1 MFSGIIKEKGVVKS
15 INKGILSISAPIT
28 RKNAYIGQ
36 SVAVN
41 GLCLT
46 VRKIN
51 YRELFFDFTPETY
64 LASTLRYFKIG
75 EKVNIEP
82 ALSANSDISGHF
94 VLGHID
100 GIGKIVFKKPAN
112 NSFVMGIKIFNTIN
126 DDIKNYLIKKGSI
139 AIDGISLTIN
149 EFKNDVFFVSI
160 IPLTYNETNLS
171 FKRIGEYVNLESDII
186 EKTIVKRVDDII
198 AFNEDKKAGTE
209 RPLNRD
215 KETYGGLTY
224 EFLSENGYL

>member
-1 MFSGIIKEKGVVKS
+1 MFSGIIKEKGLVRS
-15 INKGILSISAPIT
+15 INKGILSIIAPIT
-28 RKNAYIGQ
+28 RKNAYVGQ
-36 SVAVN
+36 SIAVN

-51 YRELFFDFTPETY
+51 SQELFFNFTPETY
-64 LASTLRYFKIG
+64 LSSTLRYLKIG

-100 GIGKIVFKKPAN
+100 GIGKIVLKKPVE
-112 NSFVMGIKIFNTIN
+112 NSFVLGIKIFNTIN
-126 DDIKNYLIKKGSI
+126 DDIKKYLIKKGSI

-160 IPLTYNETNLS
+160 IPLTHNETNLS
-171 FKRIGEYVNLESDII
+171 FKGIGDYVNLESDIL
-186 EKTIVKRVDDII
+186 EKTIVKRVDDIFKQP
-198 AFNEDKKAGTE
+198 FNSSKSIKD
-209 RPLNRD
+209 
-215 KETYGGLTY
+215 GLTY

>member
-1 MFSGIIKEKGVVKS
+1 MFSGIIKEKGLVRS
-15 INKGILSISAPIT
+15 INKGILSIIAPIT
-28 RKNAYIGQ
+28 RKNAYVGQ
-36 SVAVN
+36 SIAVN

-51 YRELFFDFTPETY
+51 SQELFFNFTPETY
-64 LASTLRYFKIG
+64 LSSTLRYLKIG

-100 GIGKIVFKKPAN
+100 GIGKIVLKKPVE
-112 NSFVMGIKIFNTIN
+112 NSFVLGIKIFNTIN
-126 DDIKNYLIKKGSI
+126 DDIKKYLIKKGSI

-160 IPLTYNETNLS
+160 IPLTHNETNLS
-171 FKRIGEYVNLESDII
+171 FKGIGDYVNLESDIL
-186 EKTIVKRVDDII
+186 EKTIVKRVDDIFKQP
-198 AFNEDKKAGTE
+198 FNPSKSIKD
-209 RPLNRD
+209 
-215 KETYGGLTY
+215 GLTY